1 MNHSISGPPAT
12 PPLPMTGN
20 QVIVQTLLELG
31 VDTVFGYIGASVMPL
46 FDAIMT
52 VYKRKGNCDGNSEC
66 ANISQIND
74 SGSS

>member
-1 MNHSISGPPAT
+1 MNLSISGPHAA